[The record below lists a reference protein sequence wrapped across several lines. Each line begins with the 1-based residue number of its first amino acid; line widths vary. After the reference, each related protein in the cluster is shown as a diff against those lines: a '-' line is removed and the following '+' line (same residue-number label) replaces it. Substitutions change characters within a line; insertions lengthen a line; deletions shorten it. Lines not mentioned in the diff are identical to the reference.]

1 MPEDAAANAPEPEP
15 RRSPLWLR
23 IAGFAFGLACLLAAI
38 SVARDT
44 REQFDAALV
53 SLRAPAPLLVAAVL
67 SAALVGLF
75 LSGSL
80 FWLLVRRFARVP
92 FGEMQAVIS
101 ASGLLNYLPLKP
113 GFVGRIAYLRGR
125 HGVRVSDSIRMI
137 VEALALTGISA
148 VISTLTLV
156 ALRAA
161 GLDGG
166 WSLLACVLPALLA
179 LQPRGR
185 TMLLALAIRQA
196 EFSLWIARYWIVFR
210 LVGAPIG
217 LDTAVVLAAIS
228 VISSLI
234 PFISNGLGVRE
245 WAVGLLT
252 PLITGDAVGASQAI
266 VAELAHRTLEIA
278 VVAPVGLVGLFA
290 CIRSARARGSSR
302 PHAT

>member
-44 REQFDAALV
+44 REQFDAALA
-53 SLRAPAPLLVAAVL
+53 SLRAPAPLLIAAVL
-67 SAALVGLF
+67 SAVLVGLF

-278 VVAPVGLVGLFA
+278 VVAPVGLAGLFA
-290 CIRSARARGSSR
+290 CIKSARARGSSR

>member
-67 SAALVGLF
+67 SAVLVGLF

-125 HGVRVSDSIRMI
+125 HGVRVPDSIRMI

-185 TMLLALAIRQA
+185 TMLLALAVRQA

>member
-44 REQFDAALV
+44 REQFDAALA

-67 SAALVGLF
+67 SAVLVGLF

-101 ASGLLNYLPLKP
+101 ASGLLNYLPFKP

-125 HGVRVSDSIRMI
+125 HGVRVPDSIRMI

-185 TMLLALAIRQA
+185 MMLLALAVRQA

-266 VAELAHRTLEIA
+266 VAELAHRTLELAVFVPAGLIGIA
-278 VVAPVGLVGLFA
+278 A
-290 CIRSARARGSSR
+290 CVRSARARGSSR
-302 PHAT
+302 PRAT

>member
-44 REQFDAALV
+44 REQFDAAIV
-53 SLRAPAPLLVAAVL
+53 SLRAPDPLLVAAVL
-67 SAALVGLF
+67 SAVLVGLF

-80 FWLLVRRFARVP
+80 FWLLVRRFACVP

-101 ASGLLNYLPLKP
+101 ASGLLNYLPFKP

-125 HGVRVSDSIRMI
+125 HGVRVPDSIRMI

-148 VISTLTLV
+148 VIITTTLV

-210 LVGAPIG
+210 LVDAPIG

-278 VVAPVGLVGLFA
+278 VVAPAGLVGLFA

>member
-67 SAALVGLF
+67 SAVLVGLF

-101 ASGLLNYLPLKP
+101 ASGLLNYLPFKP

-125 HGVRVSDSIRMI
+125 HGVRVPDSIRMI

>member
-23 IAGFAFGLACLLAAI
+23 IAGFVFGLACLLAAI

-44 REQFDAALV
+44 REQFDAALA

-67 SAALVGLF
+67 SAVLVGLF

-101 ASGLLNYLPLKP
+101 ASGLLNYLPFKP

-125 HGVRVSDSIRMI
+125 HGVRVPDSIRMI

-278 VVAPVGLVGLFA
+278 VVAPAGLVGLFA
-290 CIRSARARGSSR
+290 CIRAARARGSSR

>member
-1 MPEDAAANAPEPEP
+1 MDGPDPAIAPEPEP

-23 IAGFAFGLACLLAAI
+23 ITGFAFGVACLASAV
-38 SVARDT
+38 SVARGA
-44 REQFDAALV
+44 RGQFDAALE
-53 SLRAPAPLLVAAVL
+53 SLRSTDPMQVAAVL
-67 SAALVGLF
+67 LAVAAGLF
-75 LSGSL
+75 LSGLLFSL
-80 FWLLVRRFARVP
+80 LTRRFARVP
-92 FGEMQAVIS
+92 FGEMQALVT

-113 GFVGRIAYLRGR
+113 GFVGRVAYLRAQ
-125 HGVRVSDSIRMI
+125 HGVRVADSMRTI

-148 VISTLTLV
+148 VSSTLALV
-156 ALRAA
+156 ALRAI
-161 GLDGG
+161 GVDGG
-166 WSLLACVLPALLA
+166 WSLLACVVPALLA

-185 TMLLALAIRQA
+185 TMLLALAVRQA

-217 LDTAVVLAAIS
+217 LDTAVVLSAIS
-228 VISSLI
+228 VISSLV
-234 PFISNGLGVRE
+234 PFVSNGLGVRE

-278 VVAPVGLVGLFA
+278 VVAPAGLVGLFA

-302 PHAT
+302 PRAT

>member
-1 MPEDAAANAPEPEP
+1 MPEDAADNAPEPEP

-67 SAALVGLF
+67 SAVLVGLF

-101 ASGLLNYLPLKP
+101 ASGLLNYLPFKP

-125 HGVRVSDSIRMI
+125 HGVRVPDSIRVI

>member
-44 REQFDAALV
+44 REQFDAAIV
-53 SLRAPAPLLVAAVL
+53 SLRAPDPLLVAAVL
-67 SAALVGLF
+67 SAVLVGLF

-101 ASGLLNYLPLKP
+101 ASGLLNYLPFKP

-125 HGVRVSDSIRMI
+125 HGVRVPDSIRMI

-210 LVGAPIG
+210 LVDAPIG

-278 VVAPVGLVGLFA
+278 VVAPAGLVGLFA

>member
-23 IAGFAFGLACLLAAI
+23 IAGFVFGLACL
-38 SVARDT
+38 
-44 REQFDAALV
+44 DAALE
-53 SLRAPAPLLVAAVL
+53 SLRSTDPMQVAAVL
-67 SAALVGLF
+67 LAVAAGLF
-75 LSGSL
+75 LSGLLFSL
-80 FWLLVRRFARVP
+80 LTRRFARVP
-92 FGEMQAVIS
+92 FGEMQALVT

-113 GFVGRIAYLRGR
+113 GFVGRVAYLRAQ
-125 HGVRVSDSIRMI
+125 HGVRVAAIRMI
-137 VEALALTGISA
+137 VEALALTATSVVA
-148 VISTLTLV
+148 STLALL

-166 WSLLACVLPALLA
+166 WSLLVCVLPALLA

-290 CIRSARARGSSR
+290 CIKSARARGSSR

>member
-23 IAGFAFGLACLLAAI
+23 IAGSVFGLACLLSAI
-38 SVARDT
+38 GVARDA
-44 REQFDAALV
+44 REQFDAALA
-53 SLRAPAPLLVAAVL
+53 SLRAPEPLLVAAVL
-67 SAALVGLF
+67 SAVLAGLV
-75 LSGSL
+75 LSGVL
-80 FWLLVRRFARVP
+80 FWLLVGRFARVP

-113 GFVGRIAYLRGR
+113 GFVGRIAYLRAR

-137 VEALALTGISA
+137 VEALALTAISA
-148 VISTLTLV
+148 VASTLALV

-166 WSLLACVLPALLA
+166 WSLLVCALPALLA

-185 TMLLALAIRQA
+185 TMLLALAVRQA

-245 WAVGLLT
+245 WAVGLLA

-266 VAELAHRTLEIA
+266 VAELAHRVLELA
-278 VVAPVGLVGLFA
+278 VVAPLGLVGLLA
-290 CIRSARARGSSR
+290 CVRSARARDSAR

>member
-1 MPEDAAANAPEPEP
+1 
-15 RRSPLWLR
+15 
-23 IAGFAFGLACLLAAI
+23 
-38 SVARDT
+38 
-44 REQFDAALV
+44 
-53 SLRAPAPLLVAAVL
+53 
-67 SAALVGLF
+67 
-75 LSGSL
+75 
-80 FWLLVRRFARVP
+80 
-92 FGEMQAVIS
+92 
-101 ASGLLNYLPLKP
+101 
-113 GFVGRIAYLRGR
+113 
-125 HGVRVSDSIRMI
+125 
-137 VEALALTGISA
+137 
-148 VISTLTLV
+148 
-156 ALRAA
+156 
-161 GLDGG
+161 
-166 WSLLACVLPALLA
+166 
-179 LQPRGR
+179 
-185 TMLLALAIRQA
+185 MLLALAIRQA

-278 VVAPVGLVGLFA
+278 VVAPVGLFGLFA

>member
-15 RRSPLWLR
+15 RRSRLWLR
-23 IAGFAFGLACLLAAI
+23 IAGFVLGLACLLSAI
-38 SVARDT
+38 SVARDA
-44 REQFDAALV
+44 REQFDAALA
-53 SLRAPAPLLVAAVL
+53 SLRAPEPMLVAAVL
-67 SAALVGLF
+67 VEVLAGLF
-75 LSGSL
+75 LSGVL
-80 FWLLVRRFARVP
+80 FWLLARRFARVP
-92 FGEMQAVIS
+92 FGEMQAVIA
-101 ASGLLNYLPLKP
+101 ASGFLNYLPLKP

-137 VEALALTGISA
+137 VEALALTATSA
-148 VISTLTLV
+148 VASTLALL

-166 WSLLACVLPALLA
+166 WSLLVCVVPALLA
-179 LQPRGR
+179 LQRRGR
-185 TMLLALAIRQA
+185 TMLLALAVRQA

-228 VISSLI
+228 VVSSLI

-245 WAVGLLT
+245 WAVGLLA
-252 PLITGDAVGASQAI
+252 PLITGDAVGATQAI
-266 VAELAHRTLEIA
+266 VAELAHRVLEIA
-278 VVAPVGLVGLFA
+278 VVAPLGLVGLLA
-290 CIRSARARGSSR
+290 CIKSARAHGSSR

>member
-44 REQFDAALV
+44 REQFDAALA

-67 SAALVGLF
+67 SAVLVGLF

-101 ASGLLNYLPLKP
+101 ASGLLNYLPFKP

-125 HGVRVSDSIRMI
+125 HGVRVPDSIRMI

-185 TMLLALAIRQA
+185 MMLLALAVRQA